1 MDNAHAGFFA
11 KHGRRR
17 RIFCASLADIFDI
30 AAPKEWRRDLFDLIE
45 LKPNLNWLLLTKRI
59 GNVFDM
65 VSRTRPH
72 DWLAGR
78 DNVWLGATV
87 VNQAEA
93 DRDIP
98 KLLDV
103 SARIRFLSMEPL
115 LGSVDSSSKPAT
127 PLRDGMPV
135 AAICLYVGSIE
146 SSSAAKA
153 GPRARPMHPAWAWTS
168 ATNARPPAWPSCSSN
183 GASGHHCR
191 QAR

>member
-1 MDNAHAGFFA
+1 M
-11 KHGRRR
+11 
-17 RIFCASLADIFDI
+17 
-30 AAPKEWRRDLFDLIE
+30 FDLIE

-127 PLRDGMPV
+127 PLRGGMPV
-135 AAICLYVGSIE
+135 AAICLYVGSIG
-146 SSSAAKA
+146 SSSAAVKRIKNVTSEFLCE
-153 GPRARPMHPAWAWTS
+153 GRPCPKM
-168 ATNARPPAWPSCSSN
+168 TNLY
-183 GASGHHCR
+183 
-191 QAR
+191 